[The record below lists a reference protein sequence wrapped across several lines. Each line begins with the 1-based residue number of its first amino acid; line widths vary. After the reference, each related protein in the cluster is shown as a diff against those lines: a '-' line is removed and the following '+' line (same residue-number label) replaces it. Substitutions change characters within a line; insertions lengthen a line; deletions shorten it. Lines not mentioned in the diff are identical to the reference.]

1 MPMEHAC
8 PLVTNAQPGTIIP
21 ENALHAMEVTSS
33 IMDNVSSTQ
42 IPSVD
47 NLMLFAE
54 NGLEKNVS
62 AVLQE
67 PTSTHSEFVP
77 QSVINVKLGI
87 PLMDSVLPAML
98 DILLETESVKNHQFF
113 LLLTLDVKHG
123 TQLKIFALLALTDS
137 TLMVKFVNQFQI
149 NAVNGISQVNVLL
162 VMMDMIWHLVLV
174 MFLNKT

>member
-1 MPMEHAC
+1 MEHAY
-8 PLVTNAQPGTIIP
+8 PLVTNVQPGMIIP
-21 ENALHAMEVTSS
+21 EIVLPAMEVTSS
-33 IMDNVSSTQ
+33 IMDNVSLTQ
-42 IPSVD
+42 IPSVE
-47 NLMLFAE
+47 NLMLFVE

-62 AVLQE
+62 VVLQE
-67 PTSTHSEFVP
+67 PTSTHLEFVLL
-77 QSVINVKLGI
+77 SVINVKLGTL
-87 PLMDSVLPAML
+87 LMDSVLPAML
-98 DILLETESVKNHQFF
+98 DTLLEMESVKNHQFF
-113 LLLTLDVKHG
+113 LLLMLDVKHG